1 MPIIIHEIVITTNID
16 RNGPAAGAPAAATE
30 PFQLEEVV
38 KQTVERVM
46 EILEEKKQR

>member
-16 RNGPAAGAPAAATE
+16 KSGAGANAGAPE
-30 PFQLEEVV
+30 NCQLSVEEVV
-38 KQTVERVM
+38 KQTVEKVM

>member
-16 RNGPAAGAPAAATE
+16 KNSPAAAAPAADAGAISV
-30 PFQLEEVV
+30 EEVV
-38 KQTVERVM
+38 KQTVEKVM

>member
-16 RNGPAAGAPAAATE
+16 RNTPAAAAPAPE
-30 PFQLEEVV
+30 AAALSVEEVV
-38 KQTVERVM
+38 KQTVEKVM